1 MATSHVS
8 VWCAGDFPR
17 MDNDMKAQATKKT
30 ELKQL
35 QEQVLGMVHARGQQ
49 TLEDKRTQY
58 KNDMMELMDVQSTLD
73 QVGLCAYTIF
83 LIFILTLTP
92 TLTLTPRICMLET

>member
-1 MATSHVS
+1 VSTSLVF

-73 QVGLCAYTIF
+73 QVGLCAHTII
-83 LIFILTLTP
+83 LILILSFSHSHP
-92 TLTLTPRICMLET
+92 HPGYAC